1 MNGAE
6 ILAASQETVEPVA
19 AEQPPQ
25 NDFDSKFAALAKMER
40 KMREKES
47 SFGSREKE
55 WEEKSKKLSEYE
67 TFMKLMDENPLEA
80 IKQKK
85 GWGLK
90 EINEH
95 AVSTQS
101 DEDLDPVAQLTKNFQ
116 TQLAELKESMSKD
129 FEGKIKSK
137 EDEYSQKEYERQIQ
151 DFKTGIKDFLHEN
164 KDAYEFTLTEEN
176 GMDLVY
182 DVIHTDLMNQK
193 KNMEEDG
200 EGELKMM
207 DVKDAAEKVEA
218 YLDKSYQKYLSLN
231 KVKSKFKS
239 SEPDLSQFIAKSEPK
254 TLNNSFTPKSHSKDS
269 LNPEERRREAERLVS
284 SWMTR
289 N

>member
-6 ILAASQETVEPVA
+6 ILASSQETVEPIA
-19 AEQPPQ
+19 TEQPPQ

-47 SFGSREKE
+47 NFGSKEKE

-116 TQLAELKESMSKD
+116 DQMAKLKESLSTD
-129 FEGKIKSK
+129 FDSRIKAK
-137 EDEYSQKEYERQIQ
+137 EDEYSQKDYDRQIQ
-151 DFKTGIKDFLHEN
+151 DYKHGIKDFLNEN

-193 KNMEEDG
+193 KNMDDGG

-207 DVKDAAEKVEA
+207 DIKDAAEKVEA

-239 SEPDLSQFIAKSEPK
+239 SEPDLSQFITQSQPK
-254 TLNNSFTPKSHSKDS
+254 TLNNSFTPKSQSSDS
-269 LNPEERRREAERLVS
+269 LTADERRMEAERLVQ